1 MMSPPSQM
9 AASERKSP
17 ATDPRLSLRGVSV
30 GYGPAKAQSAEQVLA
45 VHGVSFEVVA
55 GEFVAII
62 GPSGCG
68 KSTLLNAIAGLLT
81 PSSGTIS
88 IDGNPGAVRL
98 GNVAYMQ
105 QRDLL
110 LPWRTVLANARL
122 GLELEG
128 VNRQTADDASSERA
142 ARFGLGDVLNAY
154 PWQLSGGMR
163 QRVALLR
170 ASLPD
175 SGLLLLDEPFGALD
189 AITRRDL
196 QQWLAGVL
204 DRASR
209 AVVLVT
215 HDVEEALLLAD
226 RVFVMSPPYG
236 NNGGT
241 IAARVDVP
249 LPRPRLEETVT
260 TPEFVALKSELMS
273 VLASAASGAGMVGAP

>member
-1 MMSPPSQM
+1 MEGQGPET
-9 AASERKSP
+9 ADRERETP
-17 ATDPRLSLRGVSV
+17 AVGPRIQVREVGV
-30 GYGPAKAQSAEQVLA
+30 GYGSTNTRGPEQTLA
-45 VHGVSFEVVA
+45 VHDVSFDAAA

-68 KSTLLNAIAGLLT
+68 KSTLLNAVAGLLK

-88 IDGNPGAVRL
+88 IDGNPNAIRL

-128 VNRQTADDASSERA
+128 VERRKADEAAKERA
-142 ARFGLGDVLNAY
+142 VRFGLGDVLNSY

-175 SGLLLLDEPFGALD
+175 SGVLLLDEPFGALD

-204 DRASR
+204 ERADRA
-209 AVVLVT
+209 VLLVT

-226 RVFVMSPPYG
+226 RVFVMSPPSG

-241 IAARVDVP
+241 IAATVDVP
-249 LPRPRLEETVT
+249 IQRPRRDEAVT
-260 TPEFVALKSELMS
+260 TPEFVELKSKVMS
-273 VLASAASGAGMVGAP
+273 LLSGAISTPEMVGMS

>member
-1 MMSPPSQM
+1 MTDRERETH
-9 AASERKSP
+9 AAE
-17 ATDPRLSLRGVSV
+17 PRLQVCGVDV
-30 GYGPAKAQSAEQVLA
+30 GYGSTNTHGAEQTLA
-45 VHGVSFEVVA
+45 VHDVSFDADA

-68 KSTLLNAIAGLLT
+68 KSTLLNAIAGLLK

-88 IDGNPGAVRL
+88 IDGNPNAIQL

-122 GLELEG
+122 GLELDG
-128 VNRQTADDASSERA
+128 VERRRADEATTERA
-142 ARFGLGDVLNAY
+142 VRFGLGDVLNSY

-175 SGLLLLDEPFGALD
+175 SSVLLLDEPFGALD

-204 DRASR
+204 ERADRAML
-209 AVVLVT
+209 LVT

-226 RVFVMSPPYG
+226 RVFVMSPPSG

-241 IAARVDVP
+241 IVARVDVP
-249 LPRPRLEETVT
+249 LQRPRRDEAVT
-260 TPEFVALKSELMS
+260 TREFVELKSKVMS
-273 VLASAASGAGMVGAP
+273 VLSGTITAPETIGAP